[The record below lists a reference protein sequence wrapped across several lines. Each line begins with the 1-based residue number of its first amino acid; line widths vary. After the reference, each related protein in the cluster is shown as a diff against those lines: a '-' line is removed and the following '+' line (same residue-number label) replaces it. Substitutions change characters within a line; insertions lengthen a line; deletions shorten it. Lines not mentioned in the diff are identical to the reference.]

1 MKNNKKS
8 PDVGPVFLQESSK
21 ARCGGRYFREKV
33 GKACVVPAIEKA
45 HAAGTES
52 VFWGKRHGFGKE
64 CFFISESMGREQRA
78 DALMRPRQ
86 GRVAG
91 TKKGIKKCSRCRR
104 ICVAALRARFP
115 LQFSLEVFDFSGGGG
130 ESRTPVR
137 ERSAQGLYRCSLRMD
152 FRLRTGP
159 QTGVRQLSRRNSSR
173 TPRKEQTCASPMH

>member
-1 MKNNKKS
+1 M
-8 PDVGPVFLQESSK
+8 P
-21 ARCGGRYFREKV
+21 AR
-33 GKACVVPAIEKA
+33 EKA

-115 LQFSLEVFDFSGGGG
+115 LQFSLEVFDFLVEAGRVELPS
-130 ESRTPVR
+130 EK
-137 ERSAQGLYRCSLRMD
+137 
-152 FRLRTGP
+152 GP
-159 QTGVRQLSRRNSSR
+159 HKASTGVVCVWIFASGQARRRASVSYPAVTPRARPGRSRRAPARCIDASATYR
-173 TPRKEQTCASPMH
+173 TSAASA